1 MSGTRTIRYEPTK
14 EQDRMLSWNIQ
25 EAENT
30 DTGKWIVCCNL
41 INAYLNLMLKK
52 AYKRTKQFKE
62 KLNFSIV
69 RVCVC
74 VSEKRKKKREKVRLL
89 ITVLV

>member
-1 MSGTRTIRYEPTK
+1 
-14 EQDRMLSWNIQ
+14 MLSWKIQ

-52 AYKRTKQFKE
+52 AYKRTKQLKE

-69 RVCVC
+69 RVCVY
-74 VSEKRKKKREKVRLL
+74 VWVKREKKERESLSVNYRFG
-89 ITVLV
+89 ISEDKNRDS

>member
-1 MSGTRTIRYEPTK
+1 
-14 EQDRMLSWNIQ
+14 MLSWKIQ

-30 DTGKWIVCCNL
+30 DTGKCIVCRNL

-52 AYKRTKQFKE
+52 AYKRTKQLKE

-69 RVCVC
+69 RLCVY
-74 VSEKRKKKREKVRLL
+74 VWVKREKKREKKFVC
-89 ITVLV
+89 

>member
-1 MSGTRTIRYEPTK
+1 MRYVPTK

-25 EAENT
+25 VAENT

-41 INAYLNLMLKK
+41 VNAYLNLMLKK
-52 AYKRTKQFKE
+52 AYKRTKQLKE
-62 KLNFSIV
+62 KLKS
-69 RVCVC
+69 
-74 VSEKRKKKREKVRLL
+74 VSEERKKKREKVCLL

>member
-1 MSGTRTIRYEPTK
+1 
-14 EQDRMLSWNIQ
+14 MLSWKIQ

-30 DTGKWIVCCNL
+30 DTGKCIVCCNL
-41 INAYLNLMLKK
+41 VNAYLNLMLKK
-52 AYKRTKQFKE
+52 AYKRTKQLKE

-69 RVCVC
+69 CVCVC
-74 VSEKRKKKREKVRLL
+74 VSEERKKKREKVRLL

>member
-1 MSGTRTIRYEPTK
+1 
-14 EQDRMLSWNIQ
+14 MLSWKIQ

-30 DTGKWIVCCNL
+30 DTGKCIVCCNL

-52 AYKRTKQFKE
+52 AYKRTKQLKE

-69 RVCVC
+69 RVYVW
-74 VSEKRKKKREKVRLL
+74 VKREKKREKKFVC
-89 ITVLV
+89 

>member
-1 MSGTRTIRYEPTK
+1 
-14 EQDRMLSWNIQ
+14 MLSWKIQ

-30 DTGKWIVCCNL
+30 DTGKCIVCCNL

-52 AYKRTKQFKE
+52 AYKRTKQLKE

-69 RVCVC
+69 RVCVY
-74 VSEKRKKKREKVRLL
+74 VWVKREKKKREKVRLL

>member
-1 MSGTRTIRYEPTK
+1 
-14 EQDRMLSWNIQ
+14 MLSWKIQ
-25 EAENT
+25 VAENT
-30 DTGKWIVCCNL
+30 DTGKCIVYCNL

-52 AYKRTKQFKE
+52 AYKRTKQLKE

-69 RVCVC
+69 RVCVY
-74 VSEKRKKKREKVRLL
+74 VWVKREKKEKVRLL